1 MLLHPSLLLALLC
14 LCGPDSFIISP
25 KGGVNEWITSQV
37 LGYIGRFHEYPTN
50 GTDLIEYTKTSFDIY
65 KNEYGD
71 MINYITPGPSIEIQK
86 RAFLNRFNAYNDNS
100 CTIYYKKNK
109 FNFSLSLTEWQLD
122 HYSWIAYYYKP
133 ALYDKDGHYLFYLT
147 DQIQDHFNES
157 LLIFSKS
164 FPHHYRYNT
173 SFPADIPQTVTP
185 PLKVRVRY
193 ERGGSISLIENYVI
207 PKSTFISRNGIIVGE
222 VNTIERTNIIQMI
235 DNYLLFFNDFLQ
247 LYPEIWVVDCLIPLC
262 F

>member
-1 MLLHPSLLLALLC
+1 MKFPLYSVFFILS
-14 LCGPDSFIISP
+14 LCGCTYCNAP
-25 KGGVNEWITSQV
+25 GGDDNMWIQSQI
-37 LGYIGRFHEYPTN
+37 LGYVGRYHDYPSD
-50 GTDLIEYTKTSFDIY
+50 GEDLILYYKESTNIY
-65 KNEYGD
+65 KNEFDYPIEL
-71 MINYITPGPSIEIQK
+71 MITSPSLTVQK
-86 RAFLNRFNAYNDNS
+86 RAFLNRFNVYNDNS

-122 HYSWIAYYYKP
+122 HYPWIAYYYKP
-133 ALYDKDGHYLFYLT
+133 APYDKDGRYLFYLT

-157 LLIFSKS
+157 LIIFSKS

-235 DNYLLFFNDFLQ
+235 DNYILFFNDFLQ
-247 LYPEIWVVDCLIPLC
+247 FYPEIWVVDCLIPLC